1 MNTHSIRRATA
12 RLHSLNSR
20 KLYSSSSLTRTL
32 PLPLLLLLVLGVASG
47 VEAQALTIGL
57 PNTAR
62 ETDRSDATTL
72 KDLVEGLSL
81 GRLELHMSPCGDP
94 TTCLRALQTGN
105 LDALPVT
112 TGDLWNWFPELQV
125 LDLPYLFDSDA
136 VLERVLVGSFSPRMR
151 NAISARLGLRLMA
164 ISTVSGWRTF
174 SSAEHPIRTGDNMS
188 ELAVWTNG
196 PPVEVDLIAALG
208 GSPETAT
215 TFPRSQLSTALSNGA
230 LHGTTL
236 PLTDLVT
243 MGIEAWIKH
252 VTLDQHSPVLT
263 LWLMHD
269 ETYGTL
275 PAHLQQ
281 LIQAGFDEFARL
293 RRGLQHNPLDDAI
306 RRFETSGGQVHT
318 LTNEERQDFLLA
330 AGYVRLDYVD
340 AYGAD
345 WLVWLE
351 AAIAEAENELGVTG
365 GRDHGNR

>member
-12 RLHSLNSR
+12 RLRSLNSR

-32 PLPLLLLLVLGVASG
+32 PLLGLLVLGFASG

-112 TGDLWNWFPELQV
+112 TGDLWDWFPELQV
-125 LDLPYLFDSDA
+125 LDLPYLFESDA
-136 VLERVLVGSFSPRMR
+136 VLERVLVGSFSPRMQ

-174 SSAEHPIRTGDNMS
+174 ASSEQPIRTRDDMRG
-188 ELAVWTNG
+188 LAIWTNG
-196 PPVEVDLIAALG
+196 PPVEVDLITALG
-208 GSPETAT
+208 GSPETAA
-215 TFPRSQLSTALSNGA
+215 TFPRSQLSTALANGK
-230 LHGTTL
+230 LEGITL
-236 PLTDLVT
+236 PVTDLVV
-243 MGIEAWIKH
+243 MGLEARIKY

-263 LWLMHD
+263 LWLVHD
-269 ETYGTL
+269 DAYGAL
-275 PAHLQQ
+275 PATLQQ
-281 LIQAGFDEFARL
+281 LMQAGFDEFARL
-293 RRGLQHNPLDDAI
+293 RRGLQRNPLTDAI

-318 LTNEERQDFLLA
+318 LTNQERGDFLLA
-330 AGYVRLDYVD
+330 AGAVRLDYVD

-365 GRDHGNR
+365 GRDNGDR